1 VEEVCVIIERSWYSD
16 TTSKDGVMSYRI
28 KLRRSTAAQWTAANP
43 TLFAGEAGFETDTG
57 KFKIGDGTSV
67 WSALYYF
74 TNANSSTLD
83 GLSDVTIT
91 SASSGQGLVYNG
103 SAWVNKATTFTH
115 TQSSSSAEWTIA
127 HNLGYRPGGVSIVD
141 SAENVVMGDIVH
153 SSDNQIVINF
163 SSAFTGK
170 AYLS

>member
-1 VEEVCVIIERSWYSD
+1 
-16 TTSKDGVMSYRI
+16 MSYRI

-74 TNANSSTLD
+74 TTASSSTLND
-83 GLSDVTIT
+83 LGDVTIT
-91 SASSGQGLVYNG
+91 SAAAGQGLVYNG
-103 SAWVNKATTFTH
+103 SAWVNKATTFTF
-115 TQSSSSAEWTIA
+115 TQSSSSAAWTIT

-141 SAENVVMGDIVH
+141 SAENVVMGDVVH
-153 SSDNQIVINF
+153 SSDNELVINF

-170 AYLS
+170 AYIS

>member
-1 VEEVCVIIERSWYSD
+1 
-16 TTSKDGVMSYRI
+16 MSYRI
-28 KLRRSTAAQWTAANP
+28 KLRRSTAAQWTATNP
-43 TLFAGEAGFETDTG
+43 ILFAGEAGFETDTG

-74 TNANSSTLD
+74 TTASSSALND
-83 GLSDVTIT
+83 LGDVTIT
-91 SASSGQGLVYNG
+91 SAAAGQGLVYNG
-103 SAWVNKATTFTH
+103 SAWVNKATTFTF
-115 TQSSSSAEWTIA
+115 TQASSSAAWTVT

-153 SSDNQIVINF
+153 SSDNELVINF

-170 AYLS
+170 AYIS

>member
-1 VEEVCVIIERSWYSD
+1 
-16 TTSKDGVMSYRI
+16 MSYRI

-74 TNANSSTLD
+74 TTAASSTLND
-83 GLSDVTIT
+83 LGDVTIT
-91 SASSGQGLVYNG
+91 SAAAGQGLVYNG
-103 SAWVNKATTFTH
+103 SAWVNKATTFTF
-115 TQSSSSAEWTIA
+115 TQSSSSATWTVT
-127 HNLGYRPGGVSIVD
+127 HNLGYRPGGVSVVD

-153 SSDNQIVINF
+153 SSDNALVINF

-170 AYLS
+170 AYIS